1 MKRYISLLL
10 LPVMV
15 FFAVIPASAA
25 ETGYSDPWIDI
36 LQFGG
41 IVGQDSLTF
50 AVNKSSHT
58 LCEVQNEGVAV
69 GYIELVFSAPNGI
82 SGLKVTDRRYS
93 SLDQWWTVKA
103 LTSDLY
109 VAYCEYSSRSPD
121 TFQFDFYYT
130 GGAAYTFVTL
140 FSVRAL
146 APFASPGK
154 LSGQISFSING
165 GTPQYG
171 SFSNGGTSTTLGVTS
186 SAASYGTV
194 TVYFTSDQW
203 MGWQYIDF
211 ALQIQNVG
219 SVYSIQAYS
228 NGVVIPFDYSAS
240 SMVGTTNGSTSN
252 GDYLPFWVGRFH
264 LDVSNLTPGY
274 TVALEIS
281 WKCNGANQ
289 SVSTWGATGT
299 VSIDSLPLLTR
310 WFKRLQTWLDG
321 LGNTITDGFDRLI
334 DTIAPTS
341 SADPLPDSHEQSG
354 AINSGMD
361 VIGSV
366 TTPTFSSGSFDVGE
380 YTGNFSSYGGILSIP
395 LSSSP
400 TIFNIFMAFFVL
412 AMGSY
417 ILFGK
422 R

>member
-10 LPVMV
+10 VPVML
-15 FFAVIPASAA
+15 FFSVIPASAA
-25 ETGYSDPWIDI
+25 ETGYSDPWVDI

-50 AVNKSSHT
+50 AVNKSTHT
-58 LCEVQNEGVAV
+58 LCEVQNEGVGV

-82 SGLKVTDRRYS
+82 SGLVVTDRNYP
-93 SLDQWWTVKA
+93 SLDKWWTVKA
-103 LTSDLY
+103 LSSDVY
-109 VAYCEYSSRSPD
+109 VAYCEYSSRSPE

-130 GGAAYTFVTL
+130 GGADYTFITL

-146 APFASPGK
+146 APYASSGK
-154 LSGQISFSING
+154 LSGQISLIIDNG
-165 GTPQYG
+165 NPQYS
-171 SFSNGGTSTTLGVTS
+171 SFSNGGTSGTLGATVPN
-186 SAASYGTV
+186 ASFAT
-194 TVYFTSDQW
+194 TTIYFTSEQW
-203 MGWQYIDF
+203 MGFQYIDF
-211 ALQIQNVG
+211 AVEIQNVG
-219 SVYSIQAYS
+219 SVYAIQAYS

-240 SMVGTTNGSTSN
+240 SMVGTTNGSAST

-264 LDVSNLTPGY
+264 LDISKLTPGY
-274 TVALEIS
+274 TVALQIS

-299 VSIDSLPLLTR
+299 VSVDSVPLLTR
-310 WFKRLQTWLDG
+310 WFNKLRVWIDG
-321 LGNTITDGFDRLI
+321 LGNTITDGFNRLI
-334 DTIAPTS
+334 DTIAPTT
-341 SADPLPDSHEQSG
+341 SADPLPDSEQQRG
-354 AINSGMD
+354 EIDSGMD

-366 TTPTFSSGSFDVGE
+366 TTPSISDSNLDIGS
-380 YTGNFSSYGGILSIP
+380 YSGNFLSYGNLLSIP
-395 LSSSP
+395 LSNSP
-400 TIFNIFMAFFVL
+400 TILNVFMMIFIL